1 MADITSILPYYIISG
16 LLVGSIYGLATIG
29 LTLMFGVLRVVNVG
43 HGAYI
48 MIGMYATFWLF
59 TLYSLNPFITLIPAF
74 LVGLALGMLLFYV
87 ALKRLLRAPELSTLI
102 STFGFGVILEELAKV
117 LWGADYR
124 GFVYSLGSLYL
135 QGIPLPLVRVW
146 PAVIALGLVI
156 ALYVL
161 LYRTRLGVAVRAVT
175 QDPEGAMVCG
185 VDVERVYFLTVALGI
200 GLTTASG
207 ALLAIYFQQGIYP
220 YIGHLYTLRAFVIA
234 VLGGLGSPIGAFIG
248 GLIVGVI
255 EQASVP
261 LFTMLGA
268 PNPFGLSVFL
278 TFTLILVILLLR
290 PQGLLGR

>member
-1 MADITSILPYYIISG
+1 LADITSILPYYIISG

-29 LTLMFGVLRVVNVG
+29 LTLIFGVLRVVNVG

-48 MIGMYATFWLF
+48 MIGMYVTFWLF

-124 GFVYSLGSLYL
+124 GFVYSLGSLYF

-207 ALLAIYFQQGIYP
+207 ALLAIYFQQGINP

>member
-29 LTLMFGVLRVVNVG
+29 LTLIFGVLRVVNVG

-48 MIGMYATFWLF
+48 MIGMYVTFWLF

-124 GFVYSLGSLYL
+124 GFVYSLGSLYF

>member
-1 MADITSILPYYIISG
+1 LADITSILPYYIISG

-29 LTLMFGVLRVVNVG
+29 LTLIFGVLRVVNVG

-48 MIGMYATFWLF
+48 MIGMYVTFWLF

-290 PQGLLGR
+290 PRGLLGR

>member
-1 MADITSILPYYIISG
+1 LADITSILPYYIISG

-29 LTLMFGVLRVVNVG
+29 LTLIFGVLRVVNVG

-48 MIGMYATFWLF
+48 MIGMYVTFWLF

-124 GFVYSLGSLYL
+124 GFVYSLGSLYF

>member
-29 LTLMFGVLRVVNVG
+29 LTLIFGVLRVVNVG

-48 MIGMYATFWLF
+48 MIGMYVTFWLF

-74 LVGLALGMLLFYV
+74 LVGLTLGMLLFYV

-124 GFVYSLGSLYL
+124 GFVYSLGSLYF

-207 ALLAIYFQQGIYP
+207 ALLAIYFQQGINP

>member
-29 LTLMFGVLRVVNVG
+29 LTLIFGVLRVVNVG

-48 MIGMYATFWLF
+48 MIGMYVTFWLF

-124 GFVYSLGSLYL
+124 GFVYSLGSLYF

-207 ALLAIYFQQGIYP
+207 ALLAIYFQQGINP

>member
-1 MADITSILPYYIISG
+1 LADITSILPYYIISG

-29 LTLMFGVLRVVNVG
+29 LTLIFGVLRVVNVG

-48 MIGMYATFWLF
+48 MIGMYVTFWLF

-74 LVGLALGMLLFYV
+74 LVGLTLGMLLFYV

-124 GFVYSLGSLYL
+124 GFVYSLGSLYF

-207 ALLAIYFQQGIYP
+207 ALLAIYFQQGINP

>member
-29 LTLMFGVLRVVNVG
+29 LTLIFGVLRVVNVG

-48 MIGMYATFWLF
+48 MIGMYVTFWLF

-290 PQGLLGR
+290 PRGLLGR